1 MDEKFFENMNENRET
16 DIDLSVDSELASDEA
31 ALTVNSED
39 SHSNSFI
46 DDDPYGFEKYE
57 DSGDSRPR
65 QRREVDPERRR
76 LRQQQRA
83 QRAKELAEDKK
94 REKKERK
101 NRVEKPLSDS
111 SEKSSSSEKTPL
123 NKGRKNSDDKK
134 SDKNKISFEA
144 IKGFVSKKM
153 SSKVTRRVVILVI
166 GFCIVLFGAIIISDL
181 VSDKNDGLDTI
192 PIVILGDEILI
203 NGQEKVTFDELRDY
217 LEELNSKGELDH
229 VSLVDDTLNPP
240 DTELYNRIVDLLAEY
255 GIVIDKR
262 VDEAT
267 SDEVFSSTMD
277 EAA

>member
-111 SEKSSSSEKTPL
+111 SEKLSSSEKTPL

-181 VSDKNDGLDTI
+181 VSDKNDGPDTI